1 MYRLGV
7 LLSGRGSNFK
17 NILNSIK
24 SGFIKNA
31 EIVVVISNK
40 ADANGLNIAKE
51 NKIDAYFIDP
61 NGKNREDYDKEVVA
75 KLKDYRVDFVIL
87 AGYMRILS
95 SYFIRSFENRILNIH
110 PALLPSF
117 KGLHAQMQALK
128 KGVKFAGATVHFVTE
143 ELDDGPIIVQSIVP
157 VFDNDDEES
166 LSARI
171 LKTEHKI
178 YPLAVKLLCED
189 KLLVENGRVKIKN
202 AEVPDE
208 NFFITNPLIGGEDGI

>member
-7 LLSGRGSNFK
+7 LLSGRGSNFQ
-17 NILNSIK
+17 NILASIK

-51 NKIDAYFIDP
+51 NKIDAHFIDP
-61 NGKNREDYDKEVVA
+61 AGKSREDYDKEVVA
-75 KLKDYRVDFVIL
+75 KLKDYKVDFVIL

-95 SYFIRSFENRILNIH
+95 SYFIKSFENRILNIH

-117 KGLHAQMQALK
+117 KGLHAQRQALE

-157 VFDNDDEES
+157 VFDDDNEDS
-166 LSARI
+166 LSERI

-189 KLLVENGRVKIKN
+189 KLSIKNGKVKIKD
-202 AEVPDE
+202 AETPNK